1 MGFSVTLEIA
11 ATMGAIIALFG
22 LKKTISDWKNEKART
37 HADALD
43 SLLQRIENNRIFQK
57 LRLSNDGENALGAM
71 DNDNDCN
78 DFASLLQTY
87 DYICYLREH
96 NLITDDELIFFKS
109 HLEKTLKDK
118 SVIAYVQDNKANTLE
133 LYHYLNDYIT
143 KNGFNLSIVDEGAS
157 NVNEDPI
164 SPTVELEGVE
174 EISEADF
181 NEPTMVIKINRLYR
195 EEMTDDELYEV
206 TRQWWKIK
214 KERAE
219 KMKYALAVS
228 DSIVRK
234 AFSID
239 YWETDKDV
247 GEDYDGRIRFVG
259 KVSDKMQQRFVGKSV
274 KSLFP
279 KGASN
284 PIRYFDRH

>member
-11 ATMGAIIALFG
+11 ATIGVLIALRG
-22 LKKTISDWKNEKART
+22 LGKTISDWKNEKACA
-37 HADALD
+37 HADVLD

-109 HLEKTLKDK
+109 HLEKTFKDK

-133 LYHYLNDYIT
+133 LYHYLKDYIT
-143 KNGFNLSIVDEGAS
+143 KNGFNLSIVDEEAS

-164 SPTVELEGVE
+164 SSTVVLEGVE

-181 NEPTMVIKINRLYR
+181 NEPTMVIKINRRYR
-195 EEMTDDELYEV
+195 EGMNKDELYET
-206 TRQWWKIK
+206 TRQWWAV
-214 KERAE
+214 RLTSVQR
-219 KMKYALAVS
+219 MKYALAVVNGRVLEVYKI
-228 DSIVRK
+228 DS
-234 AFSID
+234 
-239 YWETDKDV
+239 WEKD
-247 GEDYDGRIRFVG
+247 EDVHEEHGGRYRFTGSVATG
-259 KVSDKMQQRFVGKSV
+259 TKRSKFVGKSV
-274 KSLFP
+274 KSLFV
-279 KGASN
+279 KGAAN
-284 PIRYFDRH
+284 PIRYFG